1 MIIGADQDPY
11 FRALD
16 LDLTEKPEPEGELW
30 GIDAGT
36 ALPEALNQRPEVEAV
51 RDALANDDTSIRIA
65 HNHLKPD
72 LSLTGFYQ
80 SNCSTHFISICYIH
94 FPIVVQRG
102 NQLAF
107 L

>member
-36 ALPEALNQRPEVEAV
+36 ALPEALNQRPYVMRWPMTTPAFES
-51 RDALANDDTSIRIA
+51 RTI
-65 HNHLKPD
+65 
-72 LSLTGFYQ
+72 
-80 SNCSTHFISICYIH
+80 ISS
-94 FPIVVQRG
+94 PI
-102 NQLAF
+102 F